1 MEAKRYAVV
10 SGIVFALVALVHF
23 VRAVQGWPVQIGD
36 WQLAV
41 WVSWLA
47 VFIAGGLAVWAFGLA
62 RK

>member
-1 MEAKRYAVV
+1 MEGKPYAVV
-10 SGIVFALVALVHF
+10 SGIVFALVALAHLI
-23 VRAVQGWPVQIGD
+23 RAIQGWPVLIGD

-47 VFIAGGLAVWAFGLA
+47 VLIAGGLAVWAFSIA